1 MSNRHELI
9 KFFLKLKRVEI
20 MDIFQA
26 IIIGL
31 VQGLTEFLPVSSSAH
46 LIFAQQALGVS
57 DVGLA
62 FDVLMHV
69 GTLVAVIVYFFNDI
83 VNMIKGFLLSLVD
96 LKNGNFMGEI
106 KKDPYKKLAW
116 LTILATIPVGVVG
129 VLFNDMIESMFQG
142 LTIPAFLLLVT
153 GCLLYASQRMNSG
166 RIDVRNVTIKEA
178 LIMGCGQALA
188 VLPGLSR
195 SGTTIAA
202 GLFAGLDKE
211 FAAKF
216 SFILSIPAILGAAV
230 FQLKDLSGGNI
241 EIGACIAGFV
251 VAVISG
257 YLAISVL
264 LKIVREKSLDIFAYY
279 CWIVGLIV
287 LIGSLIL

>member
-1 MSNRHELI
+1 
-9 KFFLKLKRVEI
+9 

-46 LIFAQQALGVS
+46 LIFAQQALGLS

-129 VLFNDMIESMFQG
+129 VLFNDIIESMFKG

-166 RIDVRNVTIKEA
+166 RIDVRNMTIKEA

-230 FQLKDLSGGNI
+230 FQLKDLSGGSV

-279 CWIVGLIV
+279 CWIVGIIV
-287 LIGSLIL
+287 LIGRLIL

>member
-1 MSNRHELI
+1 
-9 KFFLKLKRVEI
+9 
-20 MDIFQA
+20 MDIIQA

-46 LIFAQQALGVS
+46 LIFAQQALGVA

-62 FDVLMHV
+62 FDVLLHV

-96 LKNGNFMGEI
+96 LKDGNFMGEL

-116 LTILATIPVGVVG
+116 LTILATIPIGIVG
-129 VLFNDMIESMFQG
+129 VLFNDIVESMFQG
-142 LTIPAFLLLVT
+142 LTVPAFLLLIT
-153 GCLLYASQRMNSG
+153 GCLLYVSQRMNSG
-166 RIDVRNVTIKEA
+166 RIDVRNITLKEA

-188 VLPGLSR
+188 ILPGLSR

-230 FQLKDLSGGNI
+230 FQLKDLSGGSV
-241 EIGACIAGFV
+241 EIGACIAGFI
-251 VAVISG
+251 VAAISG
-257 YLAISVL
+257 YLAISFL

-279 CWIVGLIV
+279 CWIVGIIV
-287 LIGSLIL
+287 LVGSLIL

>member
-1 MSNRHELI
+1 
-9 KFFLKLKRVEI
+9 
-20 MDIFQA
+20 MDILQA

-46 LIFAQQALGVS
+46 LIFTQQALGLS

-62 FDVLMHV
+62 FDVLLHV
-69 GTLVAVIVYFFNDI
+69 GTLVAVVAYFFSDI
-83 VNMIKGFLLSLVD
+83 ISMIKGFFLSLID
-96 LKNGNFMGEI
+96 LKDGKFMGGVRR
-106 KKDPYKKLAW
+106 DPYKKLAW
-116 LTILATIPVGVVG
+116 LTIIATIPVGIVG
-129 VLFNDMIESMFQG
+129 VLFNDLVESLFTG
-142 LTIPAFLLLVT
+142 ITVPAFFLLIT
-153 GCLLYASQRMNSG
+153 GCLLYVSQRMNSG
-166 RIDVRNVTIKEA
+166 GIDLSNITLKEA

-202 GLFAGLDKE
+202 GLFSGLDKE

-216 SFILSIPAILGAAV
+216 SFILSIPAILGAGV
-230 FQLKDLSGGNI
+230 FQLKDLSGGNVEI
-241 EIGACIAGFV
+241 EACIAGFI

-264 LKIVREKSLDIFAYY
+264 LKLIREKSLDIFAYY
-279 CWIVGLIV
+279 CWIVGAVILV
-287 LIGSLIL
+287 GSLIL

>member
-1 MSNRHELI
+1 
-9 KFFLKLKRVEI
+9 
-20 MDIFQA
+20 MDIIQA

-46 LIFAQQALGVS
+46 LIFAQQALGVA

-62 FDVLMHV
+62 FDVLLHV

-83 VNMIKGFLLSLVD
+83 VNMIKGFILSLVD
-96 LKNGNFMGEI
+96 LKNGNFMGEL

-116 LTILATIPVGVVG
+116 LTILATIPIGIVG
-129 VLFNDMIESMFQG
+129 VLFNDIVESMFMG
-142 LTIPAFLLLVT
+142 LTVPAFLLLIT
-153 GCLLYASQRMNSG
+153 GCLLYVSQRMNTG
-166 RIDVRNVTIKEA
+166 KIDVRNITLKEA

-188 VLPGLSR
+188 ILPGLSR

-230 FQLKDLSGGNI
+230 FQLKDLSGGSV
-241 EIGACIAGFV
+241 EIGACIAGFI
-251 VAVISG
+251 VAAISG

-279 CWIVGLIV
+279 CWIVGIV
-287 LIGSLIL
+287 VLVGSLII

>member
-1 MSNRHELI
+1 
-9 KFFLKLKRVEI
+9 
-20 MDIFQA
+20 MDIIQA

-46 LIFAQQALGVS
+46 LIFAQQALGVA

-62 FDVLMHV
+62 FDVLLHV

-96 LKNGNFMGEI
+96 LKDGNFIGEL

-116 LTILATIPVGVVG
+116 LTILATIPIGIVG
-129 VLFNDMIESMFQG
+129 VLFNDIVESMFMG
-142 LTIPAFLLLVT
+142 LTVPAFLLLIT
-153 GCLLYASQRMNSG
+153 GCLLYVSQRMNSG
-166 RIDVRNVTIKEA
+166 RIDVRNISLKEA

-188 VLPGLSR
+188 ILPGLSR

-230 FQLKDLSGGNI
+230 VELRHIGGANI
-241 EIGACIAGFV
+241 EIGACIAGFI
-251 VAVISG
+251 VAAISG
-257 YLAISVL
+257 YLAISFL

-287 LIGSLIL
+287 LVGSLIL

>member
-1 MSNRHELI
+1 
-9 KFFLKLKRVEI
+9 
-20 MDIFQA
+20 MDIIQA

-46 LIFAQQALGVS
+46 LIFAQQALGVA

-62 FDVLMHV
+62 FDVLLHV

-83 VNMIKGFLLSLVD
+83 VNMIKG
-96 LKNGNFMGEI
+96 
-106 KKDPYKKLAW
+106 W
-116 LTILATIPVGVVG
+116 LTILATIPIGIVG
-129 VLFNDMIESMFQG
+129 VLFNDIVESMFMG
-142 LTIPAFLLLVT
+142 LTVPAFLLLIT
-153 GCLLYASQRMNSG
+153 GCLLYVSQRMNTG
-166 RIDVRNVTIKEA
+166 RIDVRNITLKEA

-188 VLPGLSR
+188 ILPGLSR

-230 FQLKDLSGGNI
+230 FQLKDLSGGSV
-241 EIGACIAGFV
+241 EIGACIAGFI
-251 VAVISG
+251 VAAISG
-257 YLAISVL
+257 YLAISFL

-279 CWIVGLIV
+279 CWIVGIIV
-287 LIGSLIL
+287 LVGSLIL

>member
-1 MSNRHELI
+1 
-9 KFFLKLKRVEI
+9 
-20 MDIFQA
+20 MDIIQA

-46 LIFAQQALGVS
+46 LIFAQQALGVA

-62 FDVLMHV
+62 FDVLLHV

-96 LKNGNFMGEI
+96 LKNGNFMGEL

-116 LTILATIPVGVVG
+116 LTILATIPIGIVG
-129 VLFNDMIESMFQG
+129 VLFNDIVESMFMG
-142 LTIPAFLLLVT
+142 LTVPAFLLLIT
-153 GCLLYASQRMNSG
+153 GCLLYVSQRMNTG
-166 RIDVRNVTIKEA
+166 KIDVRNITLKEA

-188 VLPGLSR
+188 ILPGLSR

-230 FQLKDLSGGNI
+230 FQLKDLSGGSV
-241 EIGACIAGFV
+241 EIGACIAGFI
-251 VAVISG
+251 VAAISG
-257 YLAISVL
+257 YLAISFL

>member
-1 MSNRHELI
+1 
-9 KFFLKLKRVEI
+9 
-20 MDIFQA
+20 MDIIQA

-46 LIFAQQALGVS
+46 LIFAQQALGVA

-62 FDVLMHV
+62 FDVLLHV

-96 LKNGNFMGEI
+96 LKDGNFMGEL

-116 LTILATIPVGVVG
+116 LTILATIPIGIVG
-129 VLFNDMIESMFQG
+129 VLFNDIVESMFQG
-142 LTIPAFLLLVT
+142 LTVPAFLLLIT
-153 GCLLYASQRMNSG
+153 GCLLYVSQRMNSG
-166 RIDVRNVTIKEA
+166 RIDVRNIGLKEA

-188 VLPGLSR
+188 ILPGLSR

-230 FQLKDLSGGNI
+230 FQLKDLSGGSI

-251 VAVISG
+251 VAAISG
-257 YLAISVL
+257 YLAISFL

-279 CWIVGLIV
+279 CWIVGIIV
-287 LIGSLIL
+287 LVGSLIL

>member
-1 MSNRHELI
+1 
-9 KFFLKLKRVEI
+9 

-46 LIFAQQALGVS
+46 LIFAQQALGVG

-96 LKNGNFMGEI
+96 LKDGNFIREI

-129 VLFNDMIESMFQG
+129 VLFNDIIESMFQG

-153 GCLLYASQRMNSG
+153 GCLLYVSQRMNTG
-166 RIDVRNVTIKEA
+166 RIDVRNITLKEA

-188 VLPGLSR
+188 ILPGLSR

-230 FQLKDLSGGNI
+230 FQLKDLSGGSV
-241 EIGACIAGFV
+241 EIGACIAGFI
-251 VAVISG
+251 VAAISG
-257 YLAISVL
+257 YLAISFL

-279 CWIVGLIV
+279 CWIVGIIV

>member
-1 MSNRHELI
+1 
-9 KFFLKLKRVEI
+9 
-20 MDIFQA
+20 MDIIQA

-46 LIFAQQALGVS
+46 LIFAQQALGVAE
-57 DVGLA
+57 VGLA
-62 FDVLMHV
+62 FDVLLHV

-96 LKNGNFMGEI
+96 LKNGNFMGEL

-116 LTILATIPVGVVG
+116 LTILATIPIGIVG
-129 VLFNDMIESMFQG
+129 VLFNDIVESMFMG
-142 LTIPAFLLLVT
+142 LTVPAFLLLIT
-153 GCLLYASQRMNSG
+153 GCLLYVSQRMNTG
-166 RIDVRNVTIKEA
+166 KIDVRNITLKEA

-188 VLPGLSR
+188 ILPGLSR

-230 FQLKDLSGGNI
+230 FQLKDLTAGNVDLL
-241 EIGACIAGFV
+241 ACFAGFI
-251 VAVISG
+251 VAIISG
-257 YLAISVL
+257 YFAISFL
-264 LKIVREKSLDIFAYY
+264 LKIIREKSLDIFAYY
-279 CWIVGLIV
+279 CWIVGIV
-287 LIGSLIL
+287 VLVGSLII

>member
-1 MSNRHELI
+1 
-9 KFFLKLKRVEI
+9 

-46 LIFAQQALGVS
+46 LIFAQQALGVG

-188 VLPGLSR
+188 ILPGLSR

>member
-1 MSNRHELI
+1 
-9 KFFLKLKRVEI
+9 
-20 MDIFQA
+20 MDILQA

-46 LIFAQQALGVS
+46 LIFAQQALGVA

-62 FDVLMHV
+62 FDVLLHV
-69 GTLVAVIVYFFNDI
+69 GTLVAVLVYFYDDI
-83 VNMIKGFLLSLVD
+83 LNMIKGFFLSLID
-96 LKNGNFMGEI
+96 LKEGKFISEI

-129 VLFNDMIESMFQG
+129 VLFNDIVEEMFTG
-142 LTIPAFLLLVT
+142 LTIPAFLLLIT
-153 GCLLYASQRMNSG
+153 GCLLYTSQRMNSG
-166 RIDVRNVTIKEA
+166 RIDVKNMTLKEA
-178 LIMGCGQALA
+178 LIMGCGQAIA

-230 FQLKDLSGGNI
+230 FQLKDLSGGNV

-257 YLAISVL
+257 YFAISVL

-279 CWIVGLIV
+279 CWIVGIV
-287 LIGSLIL
+287 VLVGSLIL

>member
-1 MSNRHELI
+1 
-9 KFFLKLKRVEI
+9 
-20 MDIFQA
+20 MDILQA

-46 LIFAQQALGVS
+46 LIFAQQALGLT

-62 FDVLMHV
+62 FDVLLHA
-69 GTLVAVIVYFFNDI
+69 GTLVAVVIYFFDDI
-83 VNMIKGFLLSLVD
+83 VNMIKGFLLSLID
-96 LKNGNFMGEI
+96 LKEGKFIPEI
-106 KKDPYKKLAW
+106 KRDPYKKLAW
-116 LTILATIPVGVVG
+116 LTIIATIPVGVVG
-129 VLFNDMIESMFQG
+129 ILFNDLVEEMFTG
-142 LTIPAFLLLVT
+142 LTIPAFLLLIT

-166 RIDVRNVTIKEA
+166 RIDVTKIGIKEA
-178 LIMGCGQALA
+178 LFMGCGQALA

-279 CWIVGLIV
+279 CWIVGIIV

>member
-1 MSNRHELI
+1 
-9 KFFLKLKRVEI
+9 
-20 MDIFQA
+20 MDILQA
-26 IIIGL
+26 ILIGL

-62 FDVLMHV
+62 FDVLLHA
-69 GTLVAVIVYFFNDI
+69 GTLVAVVVYFFNDI
-83 VNMIKGFLLSLVD
+83 VNMIKGILLSLID
-96 LKNGNFMGEI
+96 LKEGKFISEI

-116 LTILATIPVGVVG
+116 LTILATIPVGIVG
-129 VLFNDMIESMFQG
+129 ILFNDIVEEMFTG

-153 GCLLYASQRMNSG
+153 GCLLYFSERMNTG
-166 RIDVRNVTIKEA
+166 RIDVTKITIKEA
-178 LIMGCGQALA
+178 LFMGCGQALA

-230 FQLKDLSGGNI
+230 FQLRHLGGANV
-241 EIGACIAGFV
+241 EASACIAGFI

-257 YLAISVL
+257 YIAISVL

-287 LIGSLIL
+287 LVGSLIL